1 MHTASHS
8 DPHQHDVRLPLPGVV
23 NFLLRPIPL
32 PLLRFFF
39 NPVAAHIAKT
49 RPELF
54 ARLDT
59 HASKRFLID
68 PVDLPFGLVLAPDP
82 VRPALEPFRREQP
95 PHHDARIAGSFLD
108 LFGLIDGSADG
119 DALFFSRELQIS
131 GDTEAVVALRNA
143 LDDMEGSIVDNVSEA
158 FGILSKPAALVIS
171 ALRTLRARSV
181 HA

>member
-1 MHTASHS
+1 MQSASHL
-8 DPHQHDVRLPLPGVV
+8 DLHHPVAHLQLPGIV

-32 PLLRFFF
+32 PLLRLFLS
-39 NPVAAHIAKT
+39 PIATHIART
-49 RPELF
+49 RPQLF
-54 ARLDT
+54 ARLGP

-68 PVDLPFGLVLAPDP
+68 PVDLPFGLMLAPDP
-82 VRPALEPFRREQP
+82 ARPVLDAYRREQTP
-95 PHHDARIAGSFLD
+95 RHDARIAGSFLD
-108 LFGLIDGSADG
+108 LFGMVDGTVDG

-158 FGILSKPAALVIS
+158 FGPLSKPAALAVS
-171 ALRTLRARSV
+171 ALRTLRARSA